1 MYFIIYEGSIYGTQ
15 GGGFNFSPLH
25 QDQLLQQPQPLQQL
39 QPTMTGSC
47 VPEMLLAAN
56 NNSNID
62 STSNNLLDINNTLAT
77 FFTGK
82 CNVLQ

>member
-1 MYFIIYEGSIYGTQ
+1 
-15 GGGFNFSPLH
+15 
-25 QDQLLQQPQPLQQL
+25 
-39 QPTMTGSC
+39 MTGSC

-62 STSNNLLDINNTLAT
+62 TTSNNFLDINNTLAT

-82 CNVLQ
+82 CNEMSKNAKENLSLFEPF